1 MADPHDQESDAEPR
15 VEKMN
20 EQQLR
25 PGGLLQA
32 GFVLTGFYED
42 RYSAFDNDPL
52 SQYLDTFIATRAC
65 KRSEVG

>member
-1 MADPHDQESDAEPR
+1 
-15 VEKMN
+15 MN